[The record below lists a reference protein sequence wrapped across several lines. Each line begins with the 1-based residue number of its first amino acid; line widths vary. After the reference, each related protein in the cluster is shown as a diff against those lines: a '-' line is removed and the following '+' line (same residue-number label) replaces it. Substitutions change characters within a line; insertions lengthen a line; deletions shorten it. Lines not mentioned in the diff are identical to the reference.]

1 MKWLKGW
8 GEVKLYQN
16 KKTLLHPAAVPP
28 PLNSPGLSIFPN
40 AREHLEWWKASLV
53 DNTMDTEMAYD
64 SWILY
69 ISKWWGGIEHWNLLY
84 MDKKVSTKWV
94 WCSECLR
101 FFDPDVFPS
110 SQVLEDNWNCEDLIS
125 KVVLIIPIHLQISKT
140 MIYNLQ
146 HSTGKKNSLRNL
158 TLVDSNSF
166 QYLIN
171 ES

>member
-1 MKWLKGW
+1 MIRESYTLASDGAALNIGIYYIWIRRFQ
-8 GEVKLYQN
+8 QN
-16 KKTLLHPAAVPP
+16 EFDVLTV
-28 PLNSPGLSIFPN
+28 
-40 AREHLEWWKASLV
+40 
-53 DNTMDTEMAYD
+53 
-64 SWILY
+64 
-69 ISKWWGGIEHWNLLY
+69 
-84 MDKKVSTKWV
+84 
-94 WCSECLR
+94 R